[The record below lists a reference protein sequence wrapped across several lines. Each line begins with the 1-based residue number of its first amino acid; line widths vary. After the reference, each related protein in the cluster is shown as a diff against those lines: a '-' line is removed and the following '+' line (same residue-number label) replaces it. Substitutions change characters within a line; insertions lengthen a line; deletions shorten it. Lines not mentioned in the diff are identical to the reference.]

1 MNRKFI
7 DIGLGLKIDQIRRKF
22 LITPKF
28 YTDNINNKII
38 TEEMLE
44 QCLYSVN
51 KRAKNHRDRAREVR
65 QMYRNDWYGTAD
77 HEYELSDE
85 MYHIKDLLL
94 KIVEPVK
101 AHCTIRSTTRR
112 FEYDEFDMDSFKD
125 DYHVITYEEYYN
137 WSGVRMCEVEYE
149 FKECFL
155 LYKIG
160 NHTFHTPV
168 DEDDEYYQSFIK
180 SGKVEEL
187 HDFTTYGADV
197 SDLISM
203 QFVKKLV
210 RLIESGNYTY
220 IAA

>member
-1 MNRKFI
+1 MK
-7 DIGLGLKIDQIRRKF
+7 
-22 LITPKF
+22 TPKM
-28 YTDNINNKII
+28 YADNIKNGII

-44 QCLYSVN
+44 LSLYSVN

-65 QMYRNDWYGTAD
+65 QMYRNDWYGTAQN
-77 HEYELSDE
+77 EYMLSDE
-85 MYHIKDLLL
+85 MYHMKDLLL
-94 KIVEPVK
+94 QIVEPIK
-101 AHCTIRSTTRR
+101 AHYTIRSSTRR
-112 FEYDEFDMDSFKD
+112 FEYDEFDMDSFKEA
-125 DYHVITYEEYYN
+125 YHVITYEEYYN
-137 WSGVRMCEVEYE
+137 WYGVRMCEVEYE

-168 DEDDEYYQSFIK
+168 DEDDEVYQSFVNR
-180 SGKVEEL
+180 GQVEEL
-187 HDFTTYGADV
+187 TDFVTYGADV

-203 QFVKKLV
+203 QFVKKLI